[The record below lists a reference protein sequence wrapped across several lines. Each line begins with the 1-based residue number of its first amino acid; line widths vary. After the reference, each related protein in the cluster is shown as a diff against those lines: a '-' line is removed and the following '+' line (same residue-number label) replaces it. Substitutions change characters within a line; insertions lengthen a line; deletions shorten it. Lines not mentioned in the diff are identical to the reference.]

1 MKSSDR
7 KSSRSS
13 GQGPVGTCV
22 SMFCPHKQPKKK
34 NKPHPVMHSS
44 KAATLATVANNAVVA
59 CCCRSLFASSAS
71 CSHLM
76 LPDRHSSRLQSAYN
90 NSSSRERGKGAPQH
104 EPLWPSCNCLL
115 PSVIT
120 LCSRPRPRPAH
131 ATSCRITQRDY

>member
-90 NSSSRERGKGAPQH
+90 NSSTRERERGGRELHNTNHCGPVAIACYLQSLH
-104 EPLWPSCNCLL
+104 
-115 PSVIT
+115 SVADPDPDPDPHMP
-120 LCSRPRPRPAH
+120 CH
-131 ATSCRITQRDY
+131 VE

>member
-1 MKSSDR
+1 MKSRGR

-22 SMFCPHKQPKKK
+22 SMFCPHKQPEKI
-34 NKPHPVMHSS
+34 NHTLSGHTCT
-44 KAATLATVANNAVVA
+44 AAVVATVANNVVA

-71 CSHLM
+71 CRHLM

-90 NSSSRERGKGAPQH
+90 NTSRETGEGAPQH

-115 PSVIT
+115 PLVIT
-120 LCSRPRPRPAH
+120 LCSRPRPAH
-131 ATSCRITQRDY
+131 VVSCRITQRAY